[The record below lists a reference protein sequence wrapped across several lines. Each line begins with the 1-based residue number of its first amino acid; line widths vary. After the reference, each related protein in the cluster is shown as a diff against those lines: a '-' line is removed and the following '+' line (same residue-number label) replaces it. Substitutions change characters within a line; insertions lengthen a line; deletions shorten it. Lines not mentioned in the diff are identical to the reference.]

1 MKNSLYGIIFF
12 LFNTQARIPLVWLSI
27 SAIYSPPENPQIKVI
42 ISEIPRWPGYET
54 LEFKMNIT
62 NTEDNTL
69 LGRYNASAENSTVK
83 IQAPLPDSV
92 INKCVTLKFL
102 ATVVSEQY
110 GESEANEA
118 LQNFIKVSY

>member
-1 MKNSLYGIIFF
+1 
-12 LFNTQARIPLVWLSI
+12 
-27 SAIYSPPENPQIKVI
+27 
-42 ISEIPRWPGYET
+42 
-54 LEFKMNIT
+54 MNIT

-102 ATVVSEQY
+102 ATAVSEQY

-118 LQNFIKVSY
+118 FAELYKSKLLIRVKLVTTTVRAISCTCVEFIFSFTTSLHETS